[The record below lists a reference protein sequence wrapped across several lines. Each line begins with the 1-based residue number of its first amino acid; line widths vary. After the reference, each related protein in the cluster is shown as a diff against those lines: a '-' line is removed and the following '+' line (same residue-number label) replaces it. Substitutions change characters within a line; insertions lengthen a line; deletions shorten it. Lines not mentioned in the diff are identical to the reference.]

1 MQSEVQ
7 ASRLM
12 PTLDFVN
19 FCRERAGRAVVWNLS
34 LSLRGG
40 QIWLLAGPDG
50 AGKSSLVQA
59 VVGLGKPSRGDVFIN
74 GVSISHE
81 EVLAQRRRIGYLHH
95 PPILYE
101 QLTARE
107 FLSFIG
113 NLYGL
118 KEELPGR
125 IAEFLERFSLN
136 RLADRLICRLPP
148 AARSRLAL
156 VAALFHHPDILILDE
171 PDFLHQPEEAAAVRT
186 LLAGFKEKGG
196 LGLIT
201 CPTLRVAERLADRLA
216 ILHEGQLRFQGTPL
230 ELRQQFKAEPDVPLQ
245 TLFERLIR
253 PGLIPP

>member
-1 MQSEVQ
+1 MQSE
-7 ASRLM
+7 ALGSRLR
-12 PTLDFVN
+12 PAIDFVS

-34 LSLRGG
+34 LSLHGG
-40 QIWLLAGPDG
+40 QICLLAGPDG
-50 AGKSSLVQA
+50 AGKSTLVQS
-59 VVGLGKPSRGDVFIN
+59 VVGLGKPSRGDVLIN
-74 GVSISHE
+74 GVSIARD

-118 KEELPGR
+118 REELPGR
-125 IAEFLERFSLN
+125 IAEFLRRFSLN
-136 RLADRLICRLPP
+136 RLADRLICRLPS

-171 PDFLHQPEEAAAVRT
+171 PEFLRHPEETAAVRT

-201 CPTLRVAERLADRLA
+201 CPSLQVAEPLADRLA
-216 ILHEGQLRFQGTPL
+216 ILHEGQLRFDGTPL
-230 ELRQQFKAEPDVPLQ
+230 ELRQQLNADQEVPLQ
-245 TLFERLIR
+245 KLFERLIR
-253 PGLIPP
+253 PGFLPP